1 MMSKK
6 TGFVVCTLS
15 FLTMIYLPADVGAQ
29 QQTGTQGKPR
39 EGVFEVT
46 LKSAK
51 PRKMIVDEL
60 VRDRDL
66 DPGALYRVKTGGYLA
81 FDEAEWV
88 KKIEFKVFE
97 KPVTELPQ
105 YKRFSE
111 LIVDIN
117 TKIGGIKRVLGSYDQ
132 LALRLMNICDKS
144 RFPTLS
150 AIDENVVQQVAVY
163 QKLELLRQ
171 LVVNALD
178 RFIRDRSCVDRYAEY
193 SKSLDLYSRRLGELS
208 QNYDRL
214 SRSAIRFVQDLKS
227 SAGQPAESEKT
238 EEQPPP
244 PPSRPPSRR

>member
-6 TGFVVCTLS
+6 TGLVISTLS
-15 FLTMIYLPADVGAQ
+15 FLTIMCLPAGVGAQ
-29 QQTGTQGKPR
+29 QQARMQEKPR
-39 EGVFEVT
+39 DGVFEVT
-46 LKSAK
+46 LKSEK

-66 DPGALYRVKTGGYLA
+66 NPGALYRVKTGGYLA
-81 FDEAEWV
+81 FDESEWV

-111 LIVDIN
+111 LIVAIN

-132 LALRLMNICDKS
+132 LALRLMHICDKS

-150 AIDENVVQQVAVY
+150 AIDENIIQQLAVY

-171 LVVNALD
+171 LVVNSLD

-214 SRSAIRFVQDLKS
+214 NRSALRFVQDLKP
-227 SAGQPAESEKT
+227 SAGQPSESEKT
-238 EEQPPP
+238 KEQPPP
-244 PPSRPPSRR
+244 SPPSRP